1 MNVKLLDYS
10 GKEVVVDVGNIED
23 IAVMSIIVMT
33 GDEILTVIYKDH
45 SKKIFDS
52 SECRIGCFHDD
63 VYDIYNVNDGTN
75 MLNNEKFVNRTNTY
89 WRVF

>member
-23 IAVMSIIVMT
+23 IAVMT
-33 GDEILTVIYKDH
+33 GDEILTVIYKDY

-63 VYDIYNVNDGTN
+63 AYDIYNINDGTN